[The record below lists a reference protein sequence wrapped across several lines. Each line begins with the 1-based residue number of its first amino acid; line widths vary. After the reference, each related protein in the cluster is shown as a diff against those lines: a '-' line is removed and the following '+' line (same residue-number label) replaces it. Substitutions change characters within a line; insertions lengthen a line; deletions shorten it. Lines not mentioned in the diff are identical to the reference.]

1 VFYRRPKRRA
11 VQIPEGKTPV
21 LRLKN
26 AGKSFTMHIR
36 GGLVIHSFEKVSFET
51 HAGSLLALTGPS
63 GIGKSSLLKCIY
75 RSYLPSS
82 GQILYT
88 TEEGDTVD
96 LAAAGDEEILRLRH
110 REIAYVSQFF
120 HVMPR
125 VSALEILMEPLI
137 IRGVSRS
144 EASDR
149 AKEKLSQ
156 AGLGK
161 NLWDIYPA
169 TFSGGEKQRL
179 NILRAVISKP
189 RLLLLDEPTASL
201 DRAYKERIMEMIL
214 DLKAAGTAMVGVFH
228 DRDALL
234 ALSDSRYD
242 LALGGCCPVDE
253 GEETRK
259 VF

>member
-1 VFYRRPKRRA
+1 M
-11 VQIPEGKTPV
+11 
-21 LRLKN
+21 LRLKDL
-26 AGKSFTMHIR
+26 GKTFVMHIR
-36 GGLVIHSFEKVSFET
+36 GGLEIQSFKKVSFET

-88 TEEGDTVD
+88 TGKGDTVD
-96 LAAAGDEEILRLRH
+96 LAAAADWEILRLRH

-120 HVMPR
+120 RVMPR
-125 VSALEILMEPLI
+125 ISALEILMEPLV
-137 IRGVSRS
+137 IRGVSPN

-149 AKEKLSQ
+149 AKEMLSR

-161 NLWDIYPA
+161 HLWEMYPA

-179 NILRAVISKP
+179 NILHGIISKP

-201 DRAYKERIMEMIL
+201 DRTYKERIMEMIL
-214 DLKAAGTAMVGVFH
+214 GLKAEGTAMIGVFH
-228 DRDALL
+228 DPDALRV
-234 ALSDSRYD
+234 LSDSRYD
-242 LALGGCCPVDE
+242 LTLGGYCPVE
-253 GEETRK
+253 TGEAELYGTI
-259 VF
+259 

>member
-1 VFYRRPKRRA
+1 M
-11 VQIPEGKTPV
+11 

-26 AGKSFTMHIR
+26 LSKTFVMHIR
-36 GGLVIHSFEKVSFET
+36 GGLEIQSFKKVSFET

-63 GIGKSSLLKCIY
+63 GIGKSSLLKCVY
-75 RSYLPSS
+75 RSYRPSS

-96 LAAAGDEEILRLRH
+96 IAAACDREILRLRH
-110 REIAYVSQFF
+110 AGIAYVSQFF
-120 HVMPR
+120 HVIPR

-137 IRGVSRS
+137 IRGVSGK
-144 EASDR
+144 EAFEK
-149 AKEKLSQ
+149 AKEMLAR

-161 NLWDIYPA
+161 NLWEMYPA

-179 NILRAVISKP
+179 NILRAIITKP

-201 DRAYKERIMEMIL
+201 DRSYKDRIMEMIL
-214 DLKAAGTAMVGVFH
+214 ALKAEGTAMIGVFH

-234 ALSDSRYD
+234 GLSDSRYD
-242 LALGGCCPVDE
+242 LALGGYCAVGAGGRD
-253 GEETRK
+253 
-259 VF
+259 